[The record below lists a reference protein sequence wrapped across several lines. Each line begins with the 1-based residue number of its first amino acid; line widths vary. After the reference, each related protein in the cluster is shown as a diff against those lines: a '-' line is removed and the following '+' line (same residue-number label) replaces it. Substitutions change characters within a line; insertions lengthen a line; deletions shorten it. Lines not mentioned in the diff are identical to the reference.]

1 MNNEE
6 IIKVLRQKL
15 GEKRLKHTFGVAK
28 CAKELAI
35 RFGADPEK
43 AYTAGLLHDIVKEDT
58 VESMLSLC
66 KNLNLDDEMKASRAL
81 LHGPAGA
88 EFARRKFGVDDEI
101 YNACFYHT
109 VGRANMSLL
118 EKIVYVADCIE
129 ENRTQPGVEELREI
143 AKTDLDACLLQAVE
157 NTIAYLKQ
165 NNMKIH
171 KNSIETRN
179 YLLKSAQKCDKIK

>member
-1 MNNEE
+1 MNNDE

-66 KNLNLDDEMKASRAL
+66 NNLNLDDEMKASRAL

-88 EFARRKFGVDDEI
+88 EFARQKFNADDEI

-118 EKIVYVADCIE
+118 EKIIYIADAVE
-129 ENRTQPGVEELREI
+129 PNRSYPGVEALRKEAYI
-143 AKTDLDACLLQAVE
+143 DLDKACLMSLSNTIDFVRSSGKYLDEETIRAKAYLE
-157 NTIAYLKQ
+157 NTIKQ
-165 NNMKIH
+165 KGG
-171 KNSIETRN
+171 KP
-179 YLLKSAQKCDKIK
+179 